1 MLVPRLHD
9 DQAIGRAT
17 TFGRF
22 GGTGTI
28 SISMFLSISMFVG
41 GLILLTVGADRFVTS
56 AARLSW
62 AFGIPPILIG
72 ALVIGLGTSAPE
84 LLVSALSAS
93 RGEVDI
99 AIGNVIGSNT
109 ANITLVLGVTALI
122 TPLGSR
128 VRILRR
134 EGVTMLAALALI
146 TGMLWNL
153 HIGRPEAAV
162 LLGSMVVVIV
172 LLVVWARGDDSAA
185 GSDGGHEAWA
195 GTPRLEV
202 LIGLATL
209 GLTLAGA
216 ELLVRGA
223 SQMARD
229 LGVSAAFV
237 GLVVVSVGT
246 SLPELATAVAAARRG
261 ATDLVLGNVLG
272 SNLFNSLAVAGIAGL
287 VGPGVIDPTFHRAL
301 VVMLVAGVIAGVF
314 VYTGRRLERWEGVLL
329 LVLFAVFVALSA

>member
-1 MLVPRLHD
+1 ML
-9 DQAIGRAT
+9 
-17 TFGRF
+17 
-22 GGTGTI
+22 
-28 SISMFLSISMFVG
+28 LSLIMFVG

-56 AARLSW
+56 AARMSW
-62 AFGIPPILIG
+62 KFGISPILIG

-84 LLVSALSAS
+84 MLVSALSAG

-99 AIGNVIGSNT
+99 ALGNVIGSNT

-128 VRILRR
+128 LRILRR

-146 TGMLWNL
+146 TGLLWNL
-153 HIGRPEAAV
+153 HIGRPEAAI

-172 LLVVWARGDDSAA
+172 LLVLWARSDDPAPAGDDA
-185 GSDGGHEAWA
+185 GHEAWA
-195 GTPRLEV
+195 GMPRFEA
-202 LIGLATL
+202 LIGLAAL
-209 GLTLAGA
+209 GLTLVGA

-223 SQMARD
+223 SQLARD
-229 LGVSAAFV
+229 LGVSAAFI

-261 ATDLVLGNVLG
+261 STDLVLGNVLG

-301 VVMLVAGVIAGVF
+301 AVMLVAGVIAGVL

-329 LVLFAVFVALSA
+329 LLLFAVFVALAA

>member
-1 MLVPRLHD
+1 ML
-9 DQAIGRAT
+9 
-17 TFGRF
+17 
-22 GGTGTI
+22 
-28 SISMFLSISMFVG
+28 LSLIMFVG

-56 AARLSW
+56 AARMSW
-62 AFGIPPILIG
+62 KFGISPILIG

-84 LLVSALSAS
+84 MLVSALSAG

-99 AIGNVIGSNT
+99 ALGNVIGSNT

-128 VRILRR
+128 LRILRR

-146 TGMLWNL
+146 TGLLWNL
-153 HIGRPEAAV
+153 HIGRPEGAI

-172 LLVVWARGDDSAA
+172 LLVLWARSDDSAPA
-185 GSDGGHEAWA
+185 GDAGHETWA
-195 GTPRLEV
+195 GMPRFEA
-202 LIGLATL
+202 LIGLAAL
-209 GLTLAGA
+209 GLTLVGA

-229 LGVSAAFV
+229 LGVSAAFI

-261 ATDLVLGNVLG
+261 STDLVLGNVLG
-272 SNLFNSLAVAGIAGL
+272 SNLFNSLAVAGIAAV

-301 VVMLVAGVIAGVF
+301 AVMLVAGVIAGVL
-314 VYTGRRLERWEGVLL
+314 VYTGRRLERWEGLL
-329 LVLFAVFVALSA
+329 LLLLFAVFVALSA